1 MDSYVSF
8 TRKLDVF
15 LRRFYLNKAFKGL
28 LMLLSLLFVL
38 LIIFSVSEYFSF
50 FSVPIRTVL
59 FWFFLTVASVG
70 FLFLCL
76 YPFLQAMGLVRRMS
90 YKQTARYL
98 ASRYP
103 ELDDRL
109 YNIIDLQAI
118 KDNKDDLQIPISLL
132 EAAISQ
138 VSSRFATY
146 RFEKSIRLK
155 SNRKY
160 LYILL
165 LIVSLI
171 AVSWFV
177 NPRLLSSSK
186 RIVHYKQYFEPEFPF
201 KMSVV
206 NPHLHVAY
214 EEDFVLKIRVEGEFL
229 PSEVFLVFDGQTL
242 FCSRTSLDE
251 FEYVF
256 TRVQRDV
263 TFQIGA
269 GRYMSEDYCLKVDYK
284 PLLSGMKVVLHY
296 PFHTG
301 LKTEV
306 IDNTLDLDVPQG
318 TLIDWELL
326 FEHAR
331 FLDVNVFEIG
341 GSSSDFVFS
350 EVLNVDTVD
359 RPVFYFSKQA
369 MSSFAYTLCPSPF
382 SFSAR
387 TDTLRFSVNVIP
399 DAYPR
404 IEVRQLV
411 DTTDI
416 NLRFFSGRLTDDYGF
431 SALYFRLYCVNPIT
445 DDSWSKVDTLFVDKK
460 SIASD
465 FTYYLDLRDLSL
477 NPGDDVSY
485 SFEVRDND
493 VLNGYKAAY
502 SETFNYRKMSEEEIR
517 NSINETSVSID
528 WKLSLSLQSMK
539 DYEEDVH
546 FILEDLLSKTSL
558 TWQDRKNLELL
569 IERRQEIYREY
580 ESMKEELRVKEQLQ
594 SEIFSSNPK
603 LDAKKKELQELFDKL
618 FDESA
623 MAKLEELQRLMEE
636 NKPKD
641 EIVDALESLKQE
653 GDFLTEDLERNLEL
667 YRKLELE
674 DRLQTALEDARRLQE
689 KSAEIENDMSDLKR
703 TEFDE
708 NKGRLDSMLLDL
720 KKRRENLEKKL
731 KDISQM
737 NSSLEEPTSFK
748 VPDSLLNRISEK
760 MEETSSDIHECD
772 ASSAKQ
778 NQQQTTGMLQDLAEN
793 IENQMNQIEQES
805 MAEDAAFIR
814 LLLKSVVRVSFA
826 QENLMDELSR
836 IRVNDPYY
844 AEIIRKQS
852 SLVSEIGFVI
862 DSVRAISK
870 RQPQVALT
878 TDKEVKNLLVYTNE
892 TMSQLLR
899 MNDVHYQRY
908 RMSNRSAMTAQQ
920 YTMTSL
926 NNLALLLS
934 ESLDNIQQQLQMKG
948 NSSGNQKGMPQMS
961 SSGQGKEGNMKMPMP
976 SMNPGDEG
984 RPSQSLQQ
992 MQEDLN
998 RQLEALKN
1006 MLKEYAKQTT
1016 SGTDAK
1022 KSVQGKTGSQ
1032 TGTDVSEEKISE
1044 SFARAAAKQ
1053 EMIRR
1058 MLQQKMQESGVLD
1071 PQSASKLNRVLGDM
1085 ERTERDLVNR
1095 ILNNQLMARQKNI
1108 ETRLLEAENAELKR
1122 EKDEGRESKEGRQ
1135 FDPFVSDSLNSW
1147 FEKER
1152 GIDVIR
1158 ESVPTLQPYYQKKVQ
1173 DYFFRKD

>member
-1 MDSYVSF
+1 MDSYASF
-8 TRKLDVF
+8 LHKLDIF
-15 LRRFYLNKAFKGL
+15 LRRFYLNRAFKGL
-28 LMLLSLLFVL
+28 LVLLCFLAILFVA
-38 LIIFSVSEYFSF
+38 FSFSEYLFF
-50 FSVPIRTVL
+50 FSSSIRSFL
-59 FWFFLTVASVG
+59 FWCFLTCTVVG

-76 YPFLQAMGLVRRMS
+76 YPFLQAMGWIRRMS
-90 YKQTARYL
+90 YKKAARYL
-98 ASRYP
+98 AARYP
-103 ELDDRL
+103 ELDDKL
-109 YNIIDLQAI
+109 YNIIDLQSI
-118 KDNKDDLQIPISLL
+118 KENSLVSL
-132 EAAISQ
+132 PLLDAAIDQ
-138 VSSRFATY
+138 VSSRFVSY
-146 RFEKSIRLK
+146 RFEQAVKWN

-160 LYILL
+160 LYVFILIFL
-165 LIVSLI
+165 LVS
-171 AVSWFV
+171 ASWLL
-177 NPRLLSSSK
+177 NPRILGSSE
-186 RIVHYKQYFEPEFPF
+186 RIVHYDRYYEPEFPF
-201 KMSVV
+201 EIRIV
-206 NPHLHVAY
+206 NPDLQVLY
-214 EEDFVLKIRVEGEFL
+214 EEDFVLQLRVDGDVL
-229 PSEVFLVFDGQTL
+229 PSEIFLLVDGQYVICKKL
-242 FCSRTSLDE
+242 SSNE

-256 TRVQRDV
+256 NRVQRDIP
-263 TFQIGA
+263 FQIRA
-269 GRYMSEDYCLKVDYK
+269 GRYISAEHLLKVDYK
-284 PLLSGMKVVLHY
+284 PLLSAMKVVLHY
-296 PFHTG
+296 PLHTHLG
-301 LKTEV
+301 TKTVE
-306 IDNTLDLDVPQG
+306 NTLNLDVPQG
-318 TLIDWELL
+318 TRIDWELL

-331 FLDVNVFEIG
+331 SLRVF
-341 GSSSDFVFS
+341 
-350 EVLNVDTVD
+350 VLNQSDVPADFDTEESLFVDTTD
-359 RPVFYFSKQA
+359 
-369 MSSFAYTLCPSPF
+369 SPLF
-382 SFSAR
+382 SFSKTALHPFEYVLLSVPFSDFSNP
-387 TDTLRFSVNVIP
+387 DTLRFSVGVLP
-399 DAYPR
+399 DAYPK
-404 IEVRQLV
+404 IDVRQYV
-411 DTTDI
+411 DTLDRHR
-416 NLRFFSGRLTDDYGF
+416 RFFSGRLTDDYGF
-431 SALYFRLYCVNPIT
+431 SALYFRLDCINPIT
-445 DDSWSKVDTLFVDKK
+445 NDSWSRVDTLFVDAK
-460 SIASD
+460 SLAFD
-465 FTYYLDLRDLSL
+465 FTYYVDLKDLAL
-477 NPGDDVSY
+477 NPGDEVSY

-502 SETFNYRKMSEEEIR
+502 SETFSYRKLSEEEIR
-517 NSINETSVSID
+517 NSISETSVSID
-528 WKLSLSLQSMK
+528 QSLSMSLQAMK
-539 DYEEDVH
+539 DYEKDINSV
-546 FILEDLLSKTSL
+546 LEDLLSKPSL

-569 IERRQEIYREY
+569 IERQQEIYREY
-580 ESMKEELRVKEQLQ
+580 EFMKENLREKEQLQ
-594 SEIFSSNPK
+594 SELFSSNLE
-603 LDAKKKELQELFDKL
+603 LDAKKKELQELFNKL
-618 FDESA
+618 FDEST

-641 EIVDALESLKQE
+641 EVVDALESLKQE

-674 DRLQTALEDARRLQE
+674 NRLQTALEDARRLQE

-737 NSSLEEPTSFK
+737 NSSLEEPTSFE
-748 VPDSLLNRISEK
+748 VPDSLLNRINEK
-760 MEETSSDIHECD
+760 MEETSSDIHEGD
-772 ASSAKQ
+772 ANSAKQ
-778 NQQQTTGMLQDLAEN
+778 NQQQTTGMLQALAEN
-793 IENQMNQIEQES
+793 IENQMNQIEQEN

-826 QENLMDELSR
+826 QENLMNELSR

-852 SLVSEIGFVI
+852 SLISEIGFVI

-878 TDKEVKNLLVYTNE
+878 TDKEVKNLLGYTDE

-920 YTMTSL
+920 YAMTSL

-984 RPSQSLQQ
+984 RSSQSLQQ

-998 RQLEALKN
+998 KQLEALKD
-1006 MLKEYAKQTT
+1006 MLQEYAKQRTL
-1016 SGTDAK
+1016 GTDAK
-1022 KSVQGKTGSQ
+1022 KSSQGKTGNQ

-1122 EKDEGRESKEGRQ
+1122 EKDEKRESKEGRQ
-1135 FDPFVSDSLNSW
+1135 FNPFVSDSLDSW
-1147 FEKER
+1147 FEKKR
-1152 GIDVIR
+1152 GVDVIR
-1158 ESVPTLQPYYQKKVQ
+1158 ENMPTLQPYYQKKVQ